1 MTERKMVIKKKKGCS
16 SEYNIL
22 FANGLE
28 QIFINKLKV
37 GEYRDELLGKDTY
50 LVVPV
55 TIIVEGV
62 HNGFFYPA
70 DELKKS
76 VADWENVL
84 IPIYH
89 PVDPQGQFLSAK
101 EVETECVGRF
111 CNSTWDENK
120 KGIIGEFW
128 ILKEKISTEIIDEL
142 INGNM
147 EVSTGLFADH
157 DFDKAGTWNGEEYK
171 AELTNYNPDHVALLP
186 GSLGACSWT
195 DGCGVR
201 ANYKVNKKEDQII
214 KKEVH
219 NLRMFKN
226 LIGKTGKILFFKN
239 ISDEEE
245 KQYYEKYTE
254 LLGGMVTNE
263 YSYEDI
269 RYTLSTLVRD
279 AFKTPTEEFPDVYI
293 RDTFENHF
301 IFERKG
307 KLYKQEYMFDA
318 SDNITL
324 GKEVTEMKLK
334 SEYVPLTVT
343 NEKKEKLEEKIEEL
357 ETKIETNKKEEVS
370 MKDELIGKLISN
382 EACPFTEADKTFLET
397 KDEAQLQT
405 LVDKFEVKEVKVD
418 EVILDTNKEV
428 KPDEKKEVVTLES
441 FLAKD
446 DIPAEIKATLNESV
460 SLYRKNKSSMIEK
473 ILANKKNVF
482 TKEQL
487 EAKETSELAAIVS
500 LMGGEEVKEPEF
512 DFSAN
517 LAGVIKAGEV
527 KNEKQSDGS
536 GVPVMAQPKWNADGT
551 PDFSQFN

>member
-1 MTERKMVIKKKKGCS
+1 MTERKMVIKKKKECS
-16 SEYNIL
+16 SEYNFL

-28 QIFINKLKV
+28 QIFTNKLKV
-37 GEYRDELLGKDTY
+37 GEYRDEMLGTDSY

-70 DELKKS
+70 EELKKS
-76 VADWENVL
+76 VPEWENVL

-120 KGIIGEFW
+120 KGIVGEFW

-157 DFDKAGTWNGEEYK
+157 DFDKAGTWNGEKYE
-171 AELTNYNPDHVALLP
+171 AELSNYNPDHVALLP
-186 GSLGACSWT
+186 GSLGACSWA

-219 NLRMFKN
+219 NLSMFKN
-226 LIGKTGKILFFKN
+226 LIGRTGKILFFKN
-239 ISDEEE
+239 ISDDEE

-279 AFKTPTEEFPDVYI
+279 AFKTPTEEYPDVYI

-307 KLYKQEYMFDA
+307 KLYKQEYTLDA
-318 SDNITL
+318 NDQITL

-343 NEKKEKLEEKIEEL
+343 NEKKEKSEETVEV
-357 ETKIETNKKEEVS
+357 KIETNKKEEVS

-382 EACPFTEADKTFLET
+382 EACPFTESDKTFLET

-405 LVDKFEVKEVKVD
+405 LVEKFEVKEEKKE
-418 EVILDTNKEV
+418 EVVIDVNKE
-428 KPDEKKEVVTLES
+428 EKKVEEKKEEVVTLES
-441 FLAKD
+441 FLSKD

-460 SLYRKNKSSMIEK
+460 SLYRKNKATMVGK

-487 EAKETSELAAIVS
+487 EAKEVAELSAIVS
-500 LMGGEEVKEPEF
+500 LMGGEETKEPEF

-536 GVPVMAQPKWNADGT
+536 GVPIMAQPKWNADGT